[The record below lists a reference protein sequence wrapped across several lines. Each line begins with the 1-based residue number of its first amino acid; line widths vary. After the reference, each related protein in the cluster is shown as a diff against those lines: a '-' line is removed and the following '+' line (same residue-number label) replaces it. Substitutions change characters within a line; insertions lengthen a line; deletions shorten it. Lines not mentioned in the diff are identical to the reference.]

1 MFIGEYY
8 HKLDE
13 KNRLGIPIKFRKTL
27 GKEFII
33 TRGLDKCLFVYT
45 SIEWKNL
52 INNKLNNLSF
62 SQADARGFSR
72 IMFTGAMKVNL
83 DTFGRII
90 IPDFLK
96 KYANLTKNIA
106 ITGVYNRLEIWDEKT
121 WHKYRKG
128 IEEKF
133 EDIAEKID
141 I

>member
-13 KNRLGIPIKFRKTL
+13 KKRLGIPVKFRKIL

-33 TRGLDKCLFVYT
+33 TRGLDKCLFIYT
-45 SIEWKNL
+45 SNEWKNL
-52 INNKLNNLSF
+52 INNKLSRLSF

-72 IMFTGAMKVNL
+72 IMLAGAMQVSL

-90 IPDFLK
+90 IPDYLK
-96 KYANLTKNIA
+96 KYANLSKKIA
-106 ITGVYNRLEIWDEKT
+106 ITGVHNRLEIWDEKT
-121 WHKYRKG
+121 WHKYRET
-128 IEEKF
+128 IEKNF